1 MLVSKGRAGQGRGH
15 GVCKLPGQEVP
26 SKRKFRGANGSQKEP
41 LGWKARQDKPVEV
54 SYEAKDG
61 GQGQYTKWL

>member
-1 MLVSKGRAGQGRGH
+1 M
-15 GVCKLPGQEVP
+15 CKLPGQGVP